1 MRFSGPAARLVHF
14 LFAIFVVS
22 SFWRWINL
30 FNDRLRENNVI
41 TEMMRSNQSNFS
53 ASELHSYCGSKYKS
67 TKFFESHFF
76 RVHNL
81 SAGSASSALPS
92 RSSSGNSVYVCLLL
106 EGDPDEDSGFVWV
119 MENLKSHGISQ
130 FHFPD
135 LESPEI

>member
-1 MRFSGPAARLVHF
+1 M
-14 LFAIFVVS
+14 
-22 SFWRWINL
+22 
-30 FNDRLRENNVI
+30 NVI
-41 TEMMRSNQSNFS
+41 TEMMWSNQSNFS

-67 TKFFESHFF
+67 TKFFEFHFF

-81 SAGSASSALPS
+81 SAGSACSALPS
-92 RSSSGNSVYVCLLL
+92 GSSGNSVTVYVCLLL